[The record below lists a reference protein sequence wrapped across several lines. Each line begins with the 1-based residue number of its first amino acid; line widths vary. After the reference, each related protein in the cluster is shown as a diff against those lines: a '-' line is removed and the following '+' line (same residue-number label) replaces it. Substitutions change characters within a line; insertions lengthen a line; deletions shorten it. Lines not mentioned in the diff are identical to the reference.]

1 MFHLTGRHQVLWFS
15 NISNILLSR
24 GAWKLGLF
32 LFSPYGAAH
41 LNPIQYPYDFTI
53 SPLQWIGYIYIHMV
67 DQAQRGQQPET
78 FAELLMN
85 LRLLWFRLVQP
96 TPPLLPH
103 PCKSSIAPTAST
115 EKRPI
120 QSKRGK
126 NYCTCCQ
133 DGEAGRSSIS
143 LTTAAAL
150 FPNLPILFPSFPG
163 TRQKL
168 RAARRN

>member
-1 MFHLTGRHQVLWFS
+1 MPSLRSSLYIGHKALWFS
-15 NISNILLSR
+15 NLSNILLSR
-24 GAWKLGLF
+24 CAWKLGLF

-103 PCKSSIAPTAST
+103 PCKSSIAMHCTASA

-126 NYCTCCQ
+126 KQLHLLSRWRGWQVEYFSHNSCCF
-133 DGEAGRSSIS
+133 IS
-143 LTTAAAL
+143 
-150 FPNLPILFPSFPG
+150 
-163 TRQKL
+163 
-168 RAARRN
+168 

>member
-1 MFHLTGRHQVLWFS
+1 MWFS
-15 NISNILLSR
+15 NLSNILLSR

-41 LNPIQYPYDFTI
+41 LNHIQYPYDFTI

-85 LRLLWFRLVQP
+85 LRLLRSRLVQP

-103 PCKSSIAPTAST
+103 PCKSSIAMHCTAAST

-126 NYCTCCQ
+126 NDCTCCQ

-168 RAARRN
+168 RATRRN